1 MKILLKLL
9 VFILVYC
16 WSGFATKMILLDVL
30 PNYLPTE
37 THPMHRLYWAY
48 LLWVSMACLLLLLM
62 AGAWMVE
69 IQLPQ
74 QCTNMVLY
82 VGLPLALVILV
93 MSLLFLVVW
102 VFTFPCLLF
111 ALYLYQW
118 YRQTKPTPTGQVFAV
133 HCHKSQLMPKTLTGR
148 IKRPV
153 NMFRHIK
160 ISPWPRTNT
169 RPQLS
174 PSQNLPS

>member
-16 WSGFATKMILLDVL
+16 WSGFASKMILLDVL
-30 PNYLPTE
+30 PNYLPTDA
-37 THPMHRLYWAY
+37 HPMHSLYWAY
-48 LLWVSMACLLLLLM
+48 LLWVSMACLLLLAM

-74 QCTNMVLY
+74 KCTNMALY

-93 MSLLFLVVW
+93 TSLLLLVAW

-111 ALYLYQW
+111 ALYLYHW
-118 YRQTKPTPTGQVFAV
+118 HRQTKPTSSTKPA
-133 HCHKSQLMPKTLTGR
+133 
-148 IKRPV
+148 
-153 NMFRHIK
+153 
-160 ISPWPRTNT
+160 
-169 RPQLS
+169 
-174 PSQNLPS
+174 LPIATKAS

>member
-1 MKILLKLL
+1 MKILLKFL

-16 WSGFATKMILLDVL
+16 WSGFATNMILLYVL

-37 THPMHRLYWAY
+37 THPMHRLYCAY

-74 QCTNMVLY
+74 QCTNMALY

-93 MSLLFLVVW
+93 TSLFLLVVW

-111 ALYLYQW
+111 ALYLYHW
-118 YRQTKPTPTGQVFAV
+118 HRQIKPNPSAKSALSIATKAD
-133 HCHKSQLMPKTLTGR
+133 
-148 IKRPV
+148 
-153 NMFRHIK
+153 
-160 ISPWPRTNT
+160 
-169 RPQLS
+169 
-174 PSQNLPS
+174 

>member
-30 PNYLPTE
+30 PNYLPIE
-37 THPMHRLYWAY
+37 THPMHGLYWAY
-48 LLWVSMACLLLLLM
+48 LLWVGMACLLLLAM
-62 AGAWMVE
+62 AGAWVVE

-74 QCTNMVLY
+74 KCINMALY

-93 MSLLFLVVW
+93 TSLFLLVVW

-111 ALYLYQW
+111 ALYLYHW
-118 YRQTKPTPTGQVFAV
+118 HRQTKP
-133 HCHKSQLMPKTLTGR
+133 HLTA
-148 IKRPV
+148 KPA
-153 NMFRHIK
+153 
-160 ISPWPRTNT
+160 
-169 RPQLS
+169 LS
-174 PSQNLPS
+174 IITKAD

>member
-30 PNYLPTE
+30 PNYLPAE
-37 THPMHRLYWAY
+37 THVMHGLYWVY

-69 IQLPQ
+69 IPLPQ
-74 QCTNMVLY
+74 KCTNMALC
-82 VGLPLALVILV
+82 VGAPLALVILV
-93 MSLLFLVVW
+93 MSLFLLVMW

-111 ALYLYQW
+111 ALYLYHW
-118 YRQTKPTPTGQVFAV
+118 HRQIKPTPSA
-133 HCHKSQLMPKTLTGR
+133 KPA
-148 IKRPV
+148 
-153 NMFRHIK
+153 
-160 ISPWPRTNT
+160 
-169 RPQLS
+169 LS
-174 PSQNLPS
+174 AD

>member
-37 THPMHRLYWAY
+37 THALHGLYWVY
-48 LLWVSMACLLLLLM
+48 LLWIGMACLLLLLM

-74 QCTNMVLY
+74 PYISMALY
-82 VGLPLALVILV
+82 VGAPLALLILV
-93 MSLLFLVVW
+93 TSLFLLVVW

-111 ALYLYQW
+111 ALYLYHW
-118 YRQTKPTPTGQVFAV
+118 HRQTKP
-133 HCHKSQLMPKTLTGR
+133 HLTAKPALSIA
-148 IKRPV
+148 IKAD
-153 NMFRHIK
+153 
-160 ISPWPRTNT
+160 
-169 RPQLS
+169 
-174 PSQNLPS
+174 

>member
-30 PNYLPTE
+30 PNYLPAE
-37 THPMHRLYWAY
+37 THVMHGLYWVY
-48 LLWVSMACLLLLLM
+48 LLWVGMACLLLLLM

-74 QCTNMVLY
+74 PCTNMALY
-82 VGLPLALVILV
+82 VGAPLALVILV
-93 MSLLFLVVW
+93 TSLFLLVVW

-111 ALYLYQW
+111 ALYLYHW
-118 YRQTKPTPTGQVFAV
+118 HRQIKPTPSTKPAL
-133 HCHKSQLMPKTLTGR
+133 S
-148 IKRPV
+148 
-153 NMFRHIK
+153 
-160 ISPWPRTNT
+160 ISTKAD
-169 RPQLS
+169 
-174 PSQNLPS
+174 

>member
-30 PNYLPTE
+30 PNNLPIE
-37 THPMHRLYWAY
+37 THPMHGLYWAY

-62 AGAWMVE
+62 AGAWVVE

-74 QCTNMVLY
+74 KCTNMALY
-82 VGLPLALVILV
+82 VGIQLALVILV
-93 MSLLFLVVW
+93 TSLFLLVAW

-111 ALYLYQW
+111 ALYLYHW
-118 YRQTKPTPTGQVFAV
+118 HRQTKPSPTA
-133 HCHKSQLMPKTLTGR
+133 KSVLSIASKTD
-148 IKRPV
+148 
-153 NMFRHIK
+153 
-160 ISPWPRTNT
+160 
-169 RPQLS
+169 
-174 PSQNLPS
+174 

>member
-37 THPMHRLYWAY
+37 AHPMHSLYWLY
-48 LLWVSMACLLLLLM
+48 LLWVGMACLLLLAM
-62 AGAWMVE
+62 AGAWVVE

-74 QCTNMVLY
+74 KCINMALY

-93 MSLLFLVVW
+93 TSLFLLVVW

-111 ALYLYQW
+111 VLYLYHW
-118 YRQTKPTPTGQVFAV
+118 HRQTKP
-133 HCHKSQLMPKTLTGR
+133 HLTAKPALTIA
-148 IKRPV
+148 IKAD
-153 NMFRHIK
+153 
-160 ISPWPRTNT
+160 
-169 RPQLS
+169 
-174 PSQNLPS
+174 

>member
-30 PNYLPTE
+30 PNYLPAE
-37 THPMHRLYWAY
+37 THVMHGLYWVY

-62 AGAWMVE
+62 AGAWAVE

-74 QCTNMVLY
+74 KCTNMVLY

-93 MSLLFLVVW
+93 TSLFLLVVW

-111 ALYLYQW
+111 TLYLYHW
-118 YRQTKPTPTGQVFAV
+118 HRQIKPTPSTKPAL
-133 HCHKSQLMPKTLTGR
+133 S
-148 IKRPV
+148 
-153 NMFRHIK
+153 
-160 ISPWPRTNT
+160 ISTKAD
-169 RPQLS
+169 
-174 PSQNLPS
+174 

>member
-16 WSGFATKMILLDVL
+16 WSGSATKMILLDVL
-30 PNYLPTE
+30 PNYLPPE

-74 QCTNMVLY
+74 QCTNMALY

-93 MSLLFLVVW
+93 TSLFLLVVW

-111 ALYLYQW
+111 ALYLYHW
-118 YRQTKPTPTGQVFAV
+118 HRQIKPNPSA
-133 HCHKSQLMPKTLTGR
+133 KSA
-148 IKRPV
+148 
-153 NMFRHIK
+153 
-160 ISPWPRTNT
+160 
-169 RPQLS
+169 LS
-174 PSQNLPS
+174 IATTAD

>member
-37 THPMHRLYWAY
+37 THALHGLYWAY
-48 LLWVSMACLLLLLM
+48 LLRVSMACLLLLLM
-62 AGAWMVE
+62 AGAWVVE

-74 QCTNMVLY
+74 KCTNMALY
-82 VGLPLALVILV
+82 VGAPLALVILV
-93 MSLLFLVVW
+93 TSLLLLVVW

-111 ALYLYQW
+111 ALYLYHW
-118 YRQTKPTPTGQVFAV
+118 HRQIKLTPSAKPALSISTKAD
-133 HCHKSQLMPKTLTGR
+133 
-148 IKRPV
+148 
-153 NMFRHIK
+153 
-160 ISPWPRTNT
+160 
-169 RPQLS
+169 
-174 PSQNLPS
+174 

>member
-30 PNYLPTE
+30 PNYLPAE
-37 THPMHRLYWAY
+37 THVMHGLYWVY

-74 QCTNMVLY
+74 SCTNMALY
-82 VGLPLALVILV
+82 VGVPLALLILV
-93 MSLLFLVVW
+93 TSLFLLVVW

-111 ALYLYQW
+111 ALYLYHW
-118 YRQTKPTPTGQVFAV
+118 HRQIKPTPSA
-133 HCHKSQLMPKTLTGR
+133 KPALS
-148 IKRPV
+148 
-153 NMFRHIK
+153 
-160 ISPWPRTNT
+160 ISTKAD
-169 RPQLS
+169 
-174 PSQNLPS
+174 

>member
-37 THPMHRLYWAY
+37 THPMHRLYWVY
-48 LLWVSMACLLLLLM
+48 LLWVGMACLLLLLM

-74 QCTNMVLY
+74 PCTNMALY
-82 VGLPLALVILV
+82 VGAPLALVILV
-93 MSLLFLVVW
+93 TSLFLLVVW

-111 ALYLYQW
+111 ALYLYHW
-118 YRQTKPTPTGQVFAV
+118 HRQAKPHLTAQPARSIVTKAD
-133 HCHKSQLMPKTLTGR
+133 
-148 IKRPV
+148 
-153 NMFRHIK
+153 
-160 ISPWPRTNT
+160 
-169 RPQLS
+169 
-174 PSQNLPS
+174 

>member
-16 WSGFATKMILLDVL
+16 WSGFATKMILLDLL

-37 THPMHRLYWAY
+37 THPMHSLYWVY
-48 LLWVSMACLLLLLM
+48 ILWVSMACLLLLLM

-74 QCTNMVLY
+74 PYTNTALY
-82 VGLPLALVILV
+82 AGAPLALVILV
-93 MSLLFLVVW
+93 MSLFLLVMW

-111 ALYLYQW
+111 ALYLYHW
-118 YRQTKPTPTGQVFAV
+118 HRQIKPTPFA
-133 HCHKSQLMPKTLTGR
+133 KPALS
-148 IKRPV
+148 
-153 NMFRHIK
+153 
-160 ISPWPRTNT
+160 ISTKAD
-169 RPQLS
+169 
-174 PSQNLPS
+174 

>member
-9 VFILVYC
+9 MFLLVYC
-16 WSGFATKMILLDVL
+16 WSGFATKMILLDLL

-74 QCTNMVLY
+74 QCTNMALY

-93 MSLLFLVVW
+93 TSLFLLVVW

-111 ALYLYQW
+111 ALYLYHW
-118 YRQTKPTPTGQVFAV
+118 HRQIKPNPSAKSALSIATKAD
-133 HCHKSQLMPKTLTGR
+133 
-148 IKRPV
+148 
-153 NMFRHIK
+153 
-160 ISPWPRTNT
+160 
-169 RPQLS
+169 
-174 PSQNLPS
+174 

>member
-30 PNYLPTE
+30 PNYLPAE
-37 THPMHRLYWAY
+37 THVMHGLYWVY

-62 AGAWMVE
+62 AGTWIVE

-74 QCTNMVLY
+74 KCTNMALY
-82 VGLPLALVILV
+82 VGAPLALVILV
-93 MSLLFLVVW
+93 TSLLLLVVW

-111 ALYLYQW
+111 ALYLYHW
-118 YRQTKPTPTGQVFAV
+118 HRQIKPT
-133 HCHKSQLMPKTLTGR
+133 
-148 IKRPV
+148 
-153 NMFRHIK
+153 
-160 ISPWPRTNT
+160 RTAK
-169 RPQLS
+169 PA
-174 PSQNLPS
+174 LPIATKAS

>member
-74 QCTNMVLY
+74 PYTNTALY
-82 VGLPLALVILV
+82 AGAPLALVILV
-93 MSLLFLVVW
+93 MSLFLLVMW

-111 ALYLYQW
+111 ALYLYHW
-118 YRQTKPTPTGQVFAV
+118 HRQIKPTPSA
-133 HCHKSQLMPKTLTGR
+133 KPALS
-148 IKRPV
+148 
-153 NMFRHIK
+153 
-160 ISPWPRTNT
+160 ISTKAD
-169 RPQLS
+169 
-174 PSQNLPS
+174 